1 MATSTPTATATPIA
15 SPTGTTPPVPVFA
28 SASFTYDGDGKRV
41 KSVLTTNLS
50 TSTTIFVG
58 NHYEIT
64 DGVVTKYYFAGA
76 TRIAMR
82 KYTIPSSMAV
92 EYFLSDHLGSTSL
105 TTDSAGAKISEI
117 KYTPWGELR
126 PTLVTV
132 TPPADISPAYALTKY
147 TYTGQYS
154 YMDDPTTSGVT
165 EGFGLMFYQSRFY
178 DPALGRFSSPDSIIP
193 STQGVQG
200 WDRYAY
206 VNNNPIRYTDPTGHM
221 CSDPEDPTPSCENG
235 RTPPPNNGGG
245 GGGNGGGG
253 GGGGG
258 DDDEGKDETD
268 PDLCAMY
275 GEGEGCG
282 GSGKSLYSPVKN
294 RPCDFFTN
302 NGYYCTFDNLTQEN
316 LTGFQDLRTNYR
328 ILVRILYYGGSVG
341 AAALTTKNIG
351 VAILVGILAIVGDE
365 YLVQPGLREVDRIY
379 MQFENAAVNG
389 GEINIGRA
397 PGSDSRLV
405 GSPDNYIEV
414 NTMIGKSFVDLMMGI
429 KKYGADLDN

>member
-1 MATSTPTATATPIA
+1 MMMPQ
-15 SPTGTTPPVPVFA
+15 
-28 SASFTYDGDGKRV
+28 
-41 KSVLTTNLS
+41 
-50 TSTTIFVG
+50 
-58 NHYEIT
+58 
-64 DGVVTKYYFAGA
+64 
-76 TRIAMR
+76 
-82 KYTIPSSMAV
+82 SMSLI
-92 EYFLSDHLGSTSL
+92 YLLSDHLGSTSL
-105 TTDSAGAKISEI
+105 TTDKAGVKVSEMRY
-117 KYTPWGELR
+117 KPCPTGVLRKGEVRYSWTAGLSTTPGYKLSSYTF
-126 PTLVTV
+126 
-132 TPPADISPAYALTKY
+132 
-147 TYTGQYS
+147 TGQFS

-165 EGFGLMFYQSRFY
+165 EGFGLMFYNARFY
-178 DPALGRFSSPDSIIP
+178 DPALGRFSSPDTIIP
-193 STQGVQG
+193 GGVQG
-200 WDRYAY
+200 YDRYAY
-206 VNNNPIRYTDPTGHM
+206 VNNNPIRYNDPTGHM

-268 PDLCAMY
+268 PDLCRMY
-275 GEGEGCG
+275 GEGCGGG

-365 YLVQPGLREVDRIY
+365 YLVQPGLRDVDRIY

-429 KKYGADLDN
+429 KKYGAYLDN